1 VATIPSTRQRNIVEP
16 VTIATVVVPPAH
28 EIVVNHLRRIIHLG
42 EIPPGAKLP
51 PERQLAA
58 QLGVSRT
65 TLREALHILK
75 IEGYVDIKIGQ
86 SGGVFV
92 CATRFPT
99 GRLARRWNK
108 SRNEL
113 QPTYELRAVVEG
125 FAAKTA
131 AAHIKP
137 TDLAKLK
144 ESIASMEADVT
155 IGAFRQADLRFH
167 MTIAAATGL
176 QLLCE
181 TVEHLRAAL
190 FVPFQV
196 FELSQMRASTIR
208 EHHQILEALV
218 SHDPEAA
225 EAFMVAHVTH
235 SASAIK
241 AIIEHAERVGQSR
254 R

>member
-1 VATIPSTRQRNIVEP
+1 VAAMLSNAQPENVDP
-16 VTIATVVVPPAH
+16 AAIAPVVVPPAH

-42 EIPPGAKLP
+42 EIQPGAKLP

-58 QLGVSRT
+58 RLGVSRT
-65 TLREALHILK
+65 TLREALHLLQ
-75 IEGYVDIKIGQ
+75 IEGYVEIKIGQ

-92 CATRFPT
+92 CGTLFPT

-108 SRNEL
+108 SRHDL

-131 AAHIKP
+131 AAGIKP
-137 TDLAKLK
+137 AALATLK
-144 ESIASMEADVT
+144 DSIASMEAEVT

-167 MTIAAATGL
+167 MTIAEATGL
-176 QLLCE
+176 QLLYD

-196 FELSQMRASTIR
+196 FELAQMRASTIR
-208 EHHQILEALV
+208 EHHQIMDALV
-218 SHDPEAA
+218 GHDPEAA

-241 AIIEHAERVGQSR
+241 AIIEHTESIS
-254 R
+254 

>member
-1 VATIPSTRQRNIVEP
+1 VATIPSTSQPKSVEA
-16 VTIATVVVPPAH
+16 TAIAPVVVPPAH

-42 EIPPGAKLP
+42 EIQPGAKLP

-65 TLREALHILK
+65 TLREALHLLQ
-75 IEGYVDIKIGQ
+75 IEGYVEIKIGQ

-108 SRNEL
+108 SRHDL

-131 AAHIKP
+131 AAQMKP
-137 TDLAKLK
+137 AALATLK

-155 IGAFRQADLRFH
+155 IGAFRKADLRFH
-167 MTIAAATGL
+167 MTIAEATGL
-176 QLLCE
+176 QLLRE

-196 FELSQMRASTIR
+196 FDLSEMRASTIR
-208 EHHQILEALV
+208 EHHQIVDAMV
-218 SHDPEAA
+218 AHDPEAA
-225 EAFMVAHVTH
+225 EAFMIAHVTH

-241 AIIEHAERVGQSR
+241 AIIEHAESVGQPR